1 MVERISILEEKIRM
15 RFRYFSAGMT
25 FADGPR
31 NAPPV
36 EIVFFQAA
44 SENLRYFRERKN

>member
-31 NAPPV
+31 NVPPA